1 MWTEFVPMSIAA
13 IRMRNRDLEGEV
25 AREIRAA
32 SVDQFLKRGPRTI
45 IASAGAPDHSIVLFR
60 HPTMTVQRLRDA
72 LWLKRLSGISRL
84 WKVARKGDPDG
95 VHQLRVASR
104 RIREALPIVSDGH
117 HPRRVRRMR
126 RTVRSLTRTLGP
138 VRECDVSLLLLAGFE
153 RAHPEDRSAIQ
164 LVRQAIVAQRKDLQ
178 ERLRDH
184 LDSLTPQELSRKLT
198 KATRRKTKTSA
209 AGDGGPKPAGSEE
222 RWRLRLAARIVR
234 RSKQL
239 EQVVEHA
246 GALYAPDRLHGVR
259 VSVKKL
265 RYALELGQE
274 ARLARFTPAIRLLKR
289 MQDNLG
295 ELQDREGLLD
305 RVRTVHAAQD
315 AVDSQSLERL
325 TRLLEEE
332 TRLYHARFVSHR
344 EDLLKLCADVRR
356 QASKIVPIGPSLP
369 KRLAKASHRRAS
381 RPRIAADRASR
392 R

>member
-1 MWTEFVPMSIAA
+1 
-13 IRMRNRDLEGEV
+13 
-25 AREIRAA
+25 
-32 SVDQFLKRGPRTI
+32 
-45 IASAGAPDHSIVLFR
+45 
-60 HPTMTVQRLRDA
+60 MTVQRLRDA
-72 LWLKRLSGISRL
+72 VWLKRLSGINRL
-84 WKVARKGDPDG
+84 WKVARKGNPDG

-104 RIREALPIVSDGH
+104 RIREALPIVSDGN
-117 HPRRVRRMR
+117 HPRRVRRMQ
-126 RTVRSLTRTLGP
+126 RTVRTLTRTLGP
-138 VRECDVSLLLLAGFE
+138 VRECDVSLLLLAAFE
-153 RAHPEDRSAIQ
+153 RAHPADRSAIQ

-198 KATRRKTKTSA
+198 KATRRKKKTIA
-209 AGDGGPKPAGSEE
+209 DGGEGPKPVGSEE

-274 ARLARFTPAIRLLKR
+274 ARLARLTPAIRLLKR
-289 MQDNLG
+289 IQDNLG

-305 RVRTVHAAQD
+305 RVRTVQAAQGD
-315 AVDSQSLERL
+315 AVVSQSLERL

-344 EDLLKLCADVRR
+344 EDLMKLCADVRR
-356 QASKIVPIGPSLP
+356 QASKIVPIGRSLP
-369 KRLAKASHRRAS
+369 KRLAKASHPRAS
-381 RPRIAADRASR
+381 RPRIVADRASR